1 MDNCLQITIECD
13 SRFGYFL
20 FHHLTID
27 LPLGALNRNQMQ
39 RLCRFTLFLFVLLL
53 VCGCSQRHVKPENS
67 DLNSYAQVEA
77 ETISD
82 ADPSQTDF
90 ENNTIAFQDDE
101 DGVLDSD
108 ESLDT
113 FDDEFD
119 EFDEFEDEFGDDVA
133 TEVSDPLGGYNRFM
147 TGVNDKLYFWVLKPV
162 ATGYSWVVPEIAR
175 RGINNFFKNLYY
187 PIRLVNNVLQLKFK
201 NAGEETLRF
210 VTNSTIG
217 VLGLWDPAKVWFGLE
232 AHPEDFGQT
241 FGVWGIG
248 PGPHI
253 VLPILGPSNLR
264 DTIGLAPQWIYLNPV
279 NNISTVSDLAGLEKI
294 EELDKIETKLGI
306 LALERV
312 NNTSL
317 RLGEYEMLKKDA
329 IDFYPFVRDLYEQN
343 RQKLIEE

>member
-1 MDNCLQITIECD
+1 MQ
-13 SRFGYFL
+13 
-20 FHHLTID
+20 HLYRII
-27 LPLGALNRNQMQ
+27 
-39 RLCRFTLFLFVLLL
+39 LFLFFLLL
-53 VCGCSQRHVKPENS
+53 VCGCSQRHVKPDNPDFNS
-67 DLNSYAQVEA
+67 NAQLEDQA
-77 ETISD
+77 ISD
-82 ADPSQTDF
+82 ADPRQTDS
-90 ENNTIAFQDDE
+90 ENNSIVSQEDE

-108 ESLDT
+108 EDLESV
-113 FDDEFD
+113 DE
-119 EFDEFEDEFGDDVA
+119 EFDEFEDEFGDDVV

-147 TGVNDKLYFWVLKPV
+147 TGFNDKLYFWVLKPV
-162 ATGYSWVVPEIAR
+162 ATGYSWVVPEFAR

-210 VTNSTIG
+210 VTDSTIG
-217 VLGLWDPAKVWFGLE
+217 VLGLWDPAKIWFGLE

-253 VLPILGPSNLR
+253 VLPVLGPSNLR

-294 EELDKIETKLGI
+294 EELDKTEIKLGI

-317 RLGEYEMLKKDA
+317 RLGEYESLKKDA
-329 IDFYPFVRDLYEQN
+329 IDFYPFLRDFYEQN
-343 RQKLIEE
+343 RQRLIEE